1 MASHQQQESF
11 PAPNQAPPSS
21 DQETYSPPSQPDND
35 TDSLDEAVEA
45 ALKQFQPQR
54 SQEQTDDRAERETE
68 QRDEL
73 SDSDKG
79 DADVN
84 TSENTPAT
92 DAPTEGG
99 KPDVAKNEPRASA
112 WASFHRQ
119 QREHQQKVEAL
130 AHERQELQKFKDAI
144 ADAKVDRL
152 KALELLGYDDPRAFI
167 EGIAEDGG
175 RMTPERKE
183 LHELKKWRDKQEAES
198 QERAKQESLRIQ
210 QQQQQQNLD
219 RLRTSVVNTIKGSF
233 SDTLASLPGGEETV
247 LREMD
252 QMVAKNPGTMPRI
265 EDAISAVNKFYEQ
278 QMRTLVENPSARQFM
293 QQLLSSDKSASSG
306 TAPSHKPATRTLGS
320 DATPRSSGKTEAY
333 VPSLDGEREIDEILS
348 RYKRRGI

>member
-1 MASHQQQESF
+1 M
-11 PAPNQAPPSS
+11 
-21 DQETYSPPSQPDND
+21 
-35 TDSLDEAVEA
+35 
-45 ALKQFQPQR
+45 
-54 SQEQTDDRAERETE
+54 
-68 QRDEL
+68 
-73 SDSDKG
+73 
-79 DADVN
+79 
-84 TSENTPAT
+84 
-92 DAPTEGG
+92 
-99 KPDVAKNEPRASA
+99 
-112 WASFHRQ
+112 
-119 QREHQQKVEAL
+119 
-130 AHERQELQKFKDAI
+130 QKFKDAI

>member
-1 MASHQQQESF
+1 MESHQPPQDSSQ
-11 PAPNQAPPSS
+11 APNQAPPSS

-35 TDSLDEAVEA
+35 TDSLDDAVEA
-45 ALKQFQPQR
+45 ALKQFQPDR
-54 SQEQTDDRAERETE
+54 SKEPTDDRAEREE
-68 QRDEL
+68 GQRDKLPDGEQ
-73 SDSDKG
+73 
-79 DADVN
+79 DAVDAP
-84 TSENTPAT
+84 EKPRDA

-99 KPDVAKNEPRASA
+99 KPDASKNEPRASA

-119 QREHQQKVEAL
+119 QREHQQKVEAF
-130 AHERQELQKFKDAI
+130 AQERQELNKLKEAI

-183 LHELKKWRDKQEAES
+183 LHELKKWREKQETES
-198 QERAKQESLRIQ
+198 QERAKQETNKIQ
-210 QQQQQQNLD
+210 QAQQKQNLD

-252 QMVAKNPGTMPRI
+252 QMVANNPGTMPRI
-265 EDAISAVNKFYEQ
+265 EDAISAVNKFYQQ
-278 QMRTLVENPSARQFM
+278 QMRSLVENPSARQFM
-293 QQLLSSDKSASSG
+293 QQLLSSDKSASQG
-306 TAPSHKPATRTLGS
+306 TAPSQKPVTRTLGS
-320 DATPRSSGKTEAY
+320 DASPRSSGKTEPY
-333 VPSLDGEREIDEILS
+333 VPSIDGEREIDEILS